1 MTTIFLYAN
10 QQSPLVA
17 VVLWV
22 AILAALVC
30 SVILIIWQQRKGKEL
45 EYELSQLGKIK
56 KRNVEYEFVLKS
68 MRLSTWH
75 IDVGTRQIVFDNDFR
90 DKNDTYVPPEG
101 GTTADLAMTLP
112 EQDRILLA
120 KTIDDLC
127 SGRKEEA
134 CLQYHVMLPHSKKK
148 FYWSESYAIVAER
161 DADGKPVRIVGTSQ
175 RIDERKDMEAALVE
189 ARNRAEESDR
199 LKSAFLSNMSHEI
212 RTPLN
217 AIIGFT
223 SVLPDVQD
231 AAERQQLLDLVHE
244 NTQKLLVI
252 IDDVVNISKV
262 ESGKEE
268 LVMTNF
274 DLNLVLHELADR
286 YEKDVKGGV
295 EMQTQ
300 FAAEQLNIT
309 TDINRL
315 TEVVKHLL
323 SNATKFTDKGRIVL
337 GYDAPSNGRIRMWVS
352 DTGKGIAP
360 EHLERVFE
368 RFFKVD
374 EFIPGAGLGLSICR
388 TMAYSLGGTV
398 EVTSTPGEGSTF
410 WFEIPIQ

>member
-10 QQSPLVA
+10 QQSPLIA
-17 VVLWV
+17 VLLWV
-22 AILAALVC
+22 VIVAALFSSMV
-30 SVILIIWQQRKGKEL
+30 LIFWQQRKGKEL
-45 EYELSQLGKIK
+45 NYELSQLGKIRK
-56 KRNVEYEFVLKS
+56 NNVEFEFVLKS

-75 IDVGTRQIVFDNDFR
+75 IDVNTRQIVFDNDFR
-90 DKNDTYVPPEG
+90 DKGDTYVPPEG

-112 EQDRILLA
+112 EQDRLQLA
-120 KTIDDLC
+120 KTIDDLF

-134 CLQYHVMLPHSKKK
+134 HLQYQVLLPHSKKK
-148 FYWSESYAIVAER
+148 AYWSESYAIVAER

-175 RIDERKDMEAALVE
+175 RIDDRKTMEEALVD

-199 LKSAFLSNMSHEI
+199 LKSAFLANMSHEI

-217 AIIGFT
+217 AIIGFS

-231 AAERQQLLDLVHE
+231 AAERQQLLDLIHE

-252 IDDVVNISKV
+252 IDDVMNISKV
-262 ESGKEE
+262 ESGQDE
-268 LVMTNF
+268 LVMSNF

-286 YEKDVKGGV
+286 YSKDVKNGV
-295 EMQTQ
+295 EMLTM

-315 TEVVKHLL
+315 SEVVKHLL

-337 GYDAPSNGRIRMWVS
+337 GYDAPSNGRIRIWVR

-360 EHLERVFE
+360 EFRERVFE

>member
-10 QQSPLVA
+10 QQSPLIA
-17 VVLWV
+17 VLLWV
-22 AILAALVC
+22 VIVAALFSSMV
-30 SVILIIWQQRKGKEL
+30 LIFWQQRKGKEL
-45 EYELSQLGKIK
+45 NYELSQLGKIRK
-56 KRNVEYEFVLKS
+56 NNVEFEFVLKS

-75 IDVGTRQIVFDNDFR
+75 IDANTRQIVFDNDFR
-90 DKNDTYVPPEG
+90 DKGDTYVPPEG

-112 EQDRILLA
+112 EQDRLQLV
-120 KTIDDLC
+120 KTIDDLF

-134 CLQYHVMLPHSKKK
+134 HLQYQVLLPHSKKK
-148 FYWSESYAIVAER
+148 AYWSESYAIVAER

-175 RIDERKDMEAALVE
+175 RIDDRKTMEEALVD

-199 LKSAFLSNMSHEI
+199 LKSAFLANMSHEI

-217 AIIGFT
+217 AIIGFS

-231 AAERQQLLDLVHE
+231 AAERQQLLDLIHE

-252 IDDVVNISKV
+252 IDDVMNISKV
-262 ESGKEE
+262 ESGQDE
-268 LVMTNF
+268 LVMSNF

-286 YEKDVKGGV
+286 YSKDVKNGV
-295 EMQTQ
+295 EMLTM

-315 TEVVKHLL
+315 SEVVKHLL

-337 GYDAPSNGRIRMWVS
+337 GYDAPSNGRIRMWVR

-360 EHLERVFE
+360 EFRERVFE

>member
-10 QQSPLVA
+10 QQSPLIA
-17 VVLWV
+17 VLLWV
-22 AILAALVC
+22 VIVAALFSSMV
-30 SVILIIWQQRKGKEL
+30 LIFWQQRKGKEL
-45 EYELSQLGKIK
+45 NYELSQLGKIRK
-56 KRNVEYEFVLKS
+56 NNVEFEFVLKS

-75 IDVGTRQIVFDNDFR
+75 IDVNTRQIVFDNDFR
-90 DKNDTYVPPEG
+90 DKGDTYVPPEG

-112 EQDRILLA
+112 EQDRLQLA
-120 KTIDDLC
+120 KTIDDLF

-134 CLQYHVMLPHSKKK
+134 HLQYQVLLPHSKKK
-148 FYWSESYAIVAER
+148 AYWSESYAIVAER

-175 RIDERKDMEAALVE
+175 RIDDRKTMEEALVD

-199 LKSAFLSNMSHEI
+199 LKSAFLANMSHEI

-217 AIIGFT
+217 AIIGFS
-223 SVLPDVQD
+223 SVLSDVQD
-231 AAERQQLLDLVHE
+231 AAERQQLLDLIHE

-252 IDDVVNISKV
+252 IDDVMNISKV
-262 ESGKEE
+262 ESGQDE
-268 LVMTNF
+268 LVMSNF

-286 YEKDVKGGV
+286 YSKDVKNGV
-295 EMQTQ
+295 EMLTM

-315 TEVVKHLL
+315 SEVVKHLL

-337 GYDAPSNGRIRMWVS
+337 GYDAPSNGRIRMWVR

-360 EHLERVFE
+360 EFRERVFE

>member
-112 EQDRILLA
+112 EQDRIQLA
-120 KTIDDLC
+120 KAIDDLC

-199 LKSAFLSNMSHEI
+199 LKSAFLANMSHEI

-231 AAERQQLLDLVHE
+231 AAERQQLLDLVYE

-262 ESGKEE
+262 ESGQEE

-286 YEKDVKGGV
+286 YEKDVKDGV

-309 TDINRL
+309 TDIKRL

>member
-10 QQSPLVA
+10 QQSPLIA
-17 VVLWV
+17 VLLWV
-22 AILAALVC
+22 VIVAALFSSMV
-30 SVILIIWQQRKGKEL
+30 LIFWQQRKGKEL
-45 EYELSQLGKIK
+45 NFELSQLGKIRK
-56 KRNVEYEFVLKS
+56 NNVEFEFVLKS

-75 IDVGTRQIVFDNDFR
+75 IDVNTRQIVFDNDFR
-90 DKNDTYVPPEG
+90 DKGDTYVPPEG

-112 EQDRILLA
+112 EQDRLQLV
-120 KTIDDLC
+120 KTIDDLF

-134 CLQYHVMLPHSKKK
+134 HLQYQVLLPHSKKK
-148 FYWSESYAIVAER
+148 AYWSESYAIVAER

-175 RIDERKDMEAALVE
+175 RIDDRKTMEEALVD

-199 LKSAFLSNMSHEI
+199 LKSAFLANMSHEI

-231 AAERQQLLDLVHE
+231 AAERQQLLDLIHE

-252 IDDVVNISKV
+252 IDDVMNISKV
-262 ESGKEE
+262 ESGQDE
-268 LVMTNF
+268 LVMSNF

-286 YEKDVKGGV
+286 YSKDVKNGV
-295 EMQTQ
+295 EMLTM

-315 TEVVKHLL
+315 SEVVKHLL

-337 GYDAPSNGRIRMWVS
+337 GYDAPSNGRIRMWVR

-360 EHLERVFE
+360 EFRERVFE

>member
-10 QQSPLVA
+10 QQSPLIA
-17 VVLWV
+17 VLLWV
-22 AILAALVC
+22 AIVAALFSSMV
-30 SVILIIWQQRKGKEL
+30 LIFWQQRKGKEL
-45 EYELSQLGKIK
+45 NYELSQLGKIRK
-56 KRNVEYEFVLKS
+56 NNVEFEFVLKS

-75 IDVGTRQIVFDNDFR
+75 IDVNTRQIVFDNDFR
-90 DKNDTYVPPEG
+90 DKGDTYVPPEG

-112 EQDRILLA
+112 EQDRLQLV
-120 KTIDDLC
+120 KTIDDLF

-134 CLQYHVMLPHSKKK
+134 HLQYQVLLPHSKKK
-148 FYWSESYAIVAER
+148 AYWSESYAIVAER

-175 RIDERKDMEAALVE
+175 RIDDRKTMEEALVD

-199 LKSAFLSNMSHEI
+199 LKSAFLANMSHEI

-231 AAERQQLLDLVHE
+231 AAERQQLLDLIHE

-252 IDDVVNISKV
+252 IDDVLNISKV
-262 ESGKEE
+262 ESGQDE
-268 LVMTNF
+268 LVMSNF

-286 YEKDVKGGV
+286 YSKDVKNGV
-295 EMQTQ
+295 EMLTM

-315 TEVVKHLL
+315 SEVVKHLL

-337 GYDAPSNGRIRMWVS
+337 GYDAPSNGRIRMWVR

-360 EHLERVFE
+360 EFRERVFE

>member
-10 QQSPLVA
+10 QQSPLIA
-17 VVLWV
+17 VLLWV
-22 AILAALVC
+22 VIVAALFSSMV
-30 SVILIIWQQRKGKEL
+30 LIFWQQRKGKEL
-45 EYELSQLGKIK
+45 NYELSQLGKIRK
-56 KRNVEYEFVLKS
+56 NNVEFEFVLKS

-75 IDVGTRQIVFDNDFR
+75 IDANTRQIVFDNDFR
-90 DKNDTYVPPEG
+90 DKGDTYVPPEG

-112 EQDRILLA
+112 EQDRLQLV
-120 KTIDDLC
+120 KTIDDLF

-134 CLQYHVMLPHSKKK
+134 HLQYQVLLPHSKKK
-148 FYWSESYAIVAER
+148 AYWSESYAIVAER

-175 RIDERKDMEAALVE
+175 RIDDRKTMEEALVD

-199 LKSAFLSNMSHEI
+199 LKSAFLANMSHEI

-217 AIIGFT
+217 AIIGFS

-231 AAERQQLLDLVHE
+231 AAERQQLLDLIHE

-252 IDDVVNISKV
+252 IDDVMNISKV
-262 ESGKEE
+262 ESGQDE
-268 LVMTNF
+268 LVMSNF

-286 YEKDVKGGV
+286 YSKDVKNGV
-295 EMQTQ
+295 EMLTM

-315 TEVVKHLL
+315 SEVVKHLL
-323 SNATKFTDKGRIVL
+323 SNATKFTDKGRSVL
-337 GYDAPSNGRIRMWVS
+337 GYDAPSNGRIRMWVR

-360 EHLERVFE
+360 EFRERVFE

>member
-1 MTTIFLYAN
+1 M
-10 QQSPLVA
+10 
-17 VVLWV
+17 
-22 AILAALVC
+22 
-30 SVILIIWQQRKGKEL
+30 
-45 EYELSQLGKIK
+45 
-56 KRNVEYEFVLKS
+56 
-68 MRLSTWH
+68 
-75 IDVGTRQIVFDNDFR
+75 
-90 DKNDTYVPPEG
+90 
-101 GTTADLAMTLP
+101 
-112 EQDRILLA
+112 
-120 KTIDDLC
+120 
-127 SGRKEEA
+127 
-134 CLQYHVMLPHSKKK
+134 
-148 FYWSESYAIVAER
+148 
-161 DADGKPVRIVGTSQ
+161 
-175 RIDERKDMEAALVE
+175 
-189 ARNRAEESDR
+189 
-199 LKSAFLSNMSHEI
+199 
-212 RTPLN
+212 
-217 AIIGFT
+217 
-223 SVLPDVQD
+223 
-231 AAERQQLLDLVHE
+231 HE

-262 ESGKEE
+262 ESGQEE

-274 DLNLVLHELADR
+274 DLNLVLRELADR
-286 YEKDVKGGV
+286 YVKDVKDGV

-410 WFEIPIQ
+410 WFEIPIQY